1 MIDIRC
7 RPALTSKGED
17 MTFKLWSI
25 GGMGATAARKPDAPV
40 WRLMAFEDLRV
51 AELYEVLRLRSAV
64 FVVEQQCV
72 FQDIDGADQKAMHLL
87 GVQHGELQAYARC
100 FAAGIK
106 FPEASFGR
114 VLTRQSARGTGLG
127 HALVDQAIAAIQ
139 QVWGPQAI
147 RIGAQ
152 MQLKSFYAQHGF
164 VDAGKTYLEDGI
176 GHLEMLRPD

>member
-1 MIDIRC
+1 
-7 RPALTSKGED
+7 

-25 GGMGATAARKPDAPV
+25 GSHTRTDAAPV
-40 WRLMAFEDLRV
+40 WRLMTFDDLRV
-51 AELYEVLRLRSAV
+51 SELYEVLRLRSEV
-64 FVVEQQCV
+64 FVVEQQCL

-100 FAAGIK
+100 FDAGVK

-114 VLTRQSARGTGLG
+114 VLTRRSARGTGLG
-127 HALVDQAIAAIQ
+127 HLLIDQAIAAIN

-152 MQLKSFYAQHGF
+152 MQLSRFYAQHGF
-164 VDAGKTYLEDGI
+164 QEVGKTYLEDGI
-176 GHLEMLRPD
+176 PHLEMLHLVA

>member
-1 MIDIRC
+1 
-7 RPALTSKGED
+7 

-25 GGMGATAARKPDAPV
+25 GGVGAVSSPKLDAPV
-40 WRLMAFEDLRV
+40 WRLLAFDDLRV
-51 AELYEVLRLRSAV
+51 AELYEVLRLRSEV
-64 FVVEQQCV
+64 FVVEQQCL
-72 FQDIDGADQKAMHLL
+72 FQDMDGTDQKAMHLL

-127 HALVDQAIAAIQ
+127 HALIEQAIAAIQ

-152 MQLKSFYAQHGF
+152 QQLAGFYGKHGF
-164 VDAGKTYLEDGI
+164 VDTGKTYLEDGI
-176 GHLEMLRPD
+176 AHLEMRRAV